1 MKGSERDDLV
11 KYRLQ
16 RANETLNE
24 ARINMEQELWRVGI
38 NRLYYAVFYAVTAL
52 LTTRDVSA
60 KTHKGVRQQFGLLYM
75 TTGLIPK
82 DPGDCFSELFE
93 RRHSGDY
100 DDFVNIHP
108 DDVVRLQP
116 KAEALV
122 KLIER
127 MIEGSA

>member
-1 MKGSERDDLV
+1 MIW

-16 RANETLNE
+16 RANETLHE
-24 ARINMEQELWRVGI
+24 ARVNLEQELWRVAV
-38 NRLYYAVFYAVTAL
+38 NRLYYAAFYSVTAL
-52 LTTRDVSA
+52 LATQEVFP

-82 DPGDCFSELFE
+82 DPGDCFSDLFE

-100 DDFVNIHP
+100 DDFVNVDP
-108 DDVVRLQP
+108 LDVVRLQP

-127 MIEGSA
+127 LIEGAAG

>member
-1 MKGSERDDLV
+1 MKYQEREDLV

-60 KTHKGVRQQFGLLYM
+60 KTHKGVRQQFGLFGDKFDRFDLGRNLD
-75 TTGLIPK
+75 GLADIRP
-82 DPGDCFSELFE
+82 PVFL
-93 RRHSGDY
+93 
-100 DDFVNIHP
+100 I
-108 DDVVRLQP
+108 RLTR
-116 KAEALV
+116 V
-122 KLIER
+122 WHR
-127 MIEGSA
+127 